1 MNEMTVPT
9 RYAHALAE
17 ALRGALGAQ
26 CEIDDV
32 VDCGTRKTAPRVQF
46 VATGLDRDI
55 TERGFGEVFFIEERA
70 GNDNGWCEGD
80 AVLLLAT
87 AAGAAVLD
95 LWHGCPEYCDD
106 QTDASMSGT
115 ATFFDDAG
123 LARAFA
129 RHRADRMHF
138 SYCKSAMESALLH
151 GLRIDAGLAAQALLD
166 AARNLE
172 HPRPDLQRDGWLSR
186 FCNAL
191 ATSLLGANSQSCGQ
205 RCLRAPRAPVKHPP
219 SPSNS
224 PPPTPR
230 QSHRAKC
237 PGYRPAR
244 VCEIQRAAVARHGRS
259 TVTDGTQP
267 GAGR

>member
-26 CEIDDV
+26 CEIDHI
-32 VDCGTRKTAPRVQF
+32 VDGGTRKTAPRVQF

-106 QTDASMSGT
+106 ETDASMSGT

-129 RHRADRMHF
+129 RHRADRMRF
-138 SYCKSAMESALLH
+138 SYCKSAMEAALLH

-172 HPRPDLQRDGWLSR
+172 HPCPDSQRDGWLAS
-186 FCNAL
+186 FCAAL
-191 ATSLLGANSQSCGQ
+191 VATVSATATGA
-205 RCLRAPRAPVKHPP
+205 
-219 SPSNS
+219 SP
-224 PPPTPR
+224 
-230 QSHRAKC
+230 
-237 PGYRPAR
+237 
-244 VCEIQRAAVARHGRS
+244 
-259 TVTDGTQP
+259 
-267 GAGR
+267 

>member
-1 MNEMTVPT
+1 M
-9 RYAHALAE
+9 
-17 ALRGALGAQ
+17 
-26 CEIDDV
+26 
-32 VDCGTRKTAPRVQF
+32 VQF
-46 VATGLDRDI
+46 LATGLDRDI

-106 QTDASMSGT
+106 ETDASMSGT

-129 RHRADRMHF
+129 RHRADRMRF
-138 SYCKSAMESALLH
+138 SYCKSAMEAALRH

-172 HPRPDLQRDGWLSR
+172 HPCPDSQRDGWLAS
-186 FCNAL
+186 FCAAL
-191 ATSLLGANSQSCGQ
+191 VTSLSATATGASS
-205 RCLRAPRAPVKHPP
+205 
-219 SPSNS
+219 
-224 PPPTPR
+224 
-230 QSHRAKC
+230 
-237 PGYRPAR
+237 
-244 VCEIQRAAVARHGRS
+244 
-259 TVTDGTQP
+259 
-267 GAGR
+267 